1 MAGADRSWKANA
13 LIHEGRRRKGIE
25 AETSKKRKEM
35 ETELEL
41 VSILQDAKMASCVGR
56 GLEGLWRWH
65 SMQDKNLPKTSK
77 KHLAE
82 TFLPPETCQISI
94 TASNR

>member
-41 VSILQDAKMASCVGR
+41 ELVSICKM
-56 GLEGLWRWH
+56 LRWLLLRAVALRDCGGGIRCKVRI
-65 SMQDKNLPKTSK
+65 SPKVSRN
-77 KHLAE
+77 
-82 TFLPPETCQISI
+82 IW
-94 TASNR
+94 